1 MQELDIT
8 QERFSGL
15 PRHLKQ
21 ACWEAGAPGLI
32 KAGFRPGA
40 QHKQQQQQQHYQE
53 SAAGHS
59 PASDAA
65 AQGLATGQDNKLDS
79 SSLASTSSS
88 LASSGSSLASSGSV
102 SSSNSTSGPYGPY
115 FKRQYLFIA
124 ATMPALTKADVGT
137 ALQKRFQDAVWV
149 SGNLLHQVGA
159 AQAGS
164 GWDVHQPTWAG
175 SSADWEQAALVGG
188 GTGAGGGGGSLL
200 YSSGSQ
206 KSGARWS
213 CNKLQ

>member
-1 MQELDIT
+1 MQELGIT
-8 QERFSGL
+8 EERFRSL

-40 QHKQQQQQQHYQE
+40 QQQQQHNQE

-65 AQGLATGQDNKLDS
+65 AQGLATGQDNILDS

-88 LASSGSSLASSGSV
+88 LASSGSIG